1 MKEKITLKKEK
12 HCLRGEKN
20 ESDFPLINI
29 TDMPNFERKV
39 VLITG
44 KRKAVFIVCFKTFQ
58 MKVHCSSNPP
68 FVDEVFKLTLHSCT
82 MLGRV

>member
-1 MKEKITLKKEK
+1 MQLLIFSEWMKEKVTLKKDK

-29 TDMPNFERKV
+29 TDMPNFEQKV

-44 KRKAVFIVCFKTFQ
+44 KRKAVFFVCFIDI
-58 MKVHCSSNPP
+58 S
-68 FVDEVFKLTLHSCT
+68 DESAL
-82 MLGRV
+82 